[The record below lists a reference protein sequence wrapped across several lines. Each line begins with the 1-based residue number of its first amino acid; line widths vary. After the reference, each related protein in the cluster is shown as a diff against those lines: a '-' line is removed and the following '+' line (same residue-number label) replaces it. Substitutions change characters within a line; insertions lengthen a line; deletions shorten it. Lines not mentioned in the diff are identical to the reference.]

1 MAYSSLQQSVL
12 DRIHKEVE
20 CSPIVDAQIIQKIEQ
35 DLNQRVPLHNS
46 IENVIEELQDGVF
59 AWVTR
64 ILI

>member
-59 AWVTR
+59 A
-64 ILI
+64 